1 MKNKKVNTM
10 KKPLIAVAVS
20 MAFIASAQ
28 AEGQFYGKMNVATVY
43 DDASEKFSLSSNAS
57 RLGVKGSDDLG
68 STKVIYQAEFELAV
82 DDGLGT
88 DVDDAG
94 DTDTNTLKTR
104 DTYIGLA
111 YSGMGTVKMGIMDT
125 PLKKSQG
132 KFDQFNDVIDIKNV
146 LDGENRMA
154 NSINYTSEKMAN
166 TQVSVSA
173 VLAENGSSDGYSASV
188 VYSADSLYLSGAYD
202 TKIKGESTQRV
213 TAIFKAGDLSFGAL
227 INNVDTDD
235 TKDEELGY
243 AANVAMKAGSNTFKA
258 QYEAGDQKE
267 VGATSLS
274 LGLDHKLAKTTKAFF
289 YVNQSE
295 TDAADSDVTA
305 LVAGLEHKF

>member
-1 MKNKKVNTM
+1 M

-28 AEGQFYGKMNVATVY
+28 AEGQFYGKMNVTAEYNDEAEVATL
-43 DDASEKFSLSSNAS
+43 ESNAS

-68 STKVIYQAEFELAV
+68 TSKVIYQAEYEIAV
-82 DDGLGT
+82 DDGS
-88 DVDDAG
+88 DV
-94 DTDTNTLKTR
+94 LKQR
-104 DTYIGLA
+104 DIYIGLEYA
-111 YSGMGTVKMGIMDT
+111 GMGTVKMGNMDT

>member
-1 MKNKKVNTM
+1 M
-10 KKPLIAVAVS
+10 KKPLIAAAIS
-20 MAFIASAQ
+20 MALVGTAQ
-28 AEGQFYGKMNVATVY
+28 AESQFYGKMNVATVY
-43 DDASEKFSLSSNAS
+43 DDSSEKFSLSSNAS

-68 STKVIYQAEFELAV
+68 STKVIYQAEFELSV

-88 DVDDAG
+88 DFDEAG

-235 TKDEELGY
+235 TKGDDELGY
-243 AANVAMKAGSNTFKA
+243 AANIAMKAGSNTFKA
-258 QYEAGDQKE
+258 QYEAGDQKAA
-267 VGATSLS
+267 GATSLS

-295 TDAADSDVTA
+295 TDAVDSDVTA

>member
-1 MKNKKVNTM
+1 M
-10 KKPLIAVAVS
+10 
-20 MAFIASAQ
+20 
-28 AEGQFYGKMNVATVY
+28 
-43 DDASEKFSLSSNAS
+43 
-57 RLGVKGSDDLG
+57 
-68 STKVIYQAEFELAV
+68 
-82 DDGLGT
+82 
-88 DVDDAG
+88 
-94 DTDTNTLKTR
+94 
-104 DTYIGLA
+104 
-111 YSGMGTVKMGIMDT
+111 
-125 PLKKSQG
+125 
-132 KFDQFNDVIDIKNV
+132 IDIKNV

-227 INNVDTDD
+227 INNVDADD

>member
-1 MKNKKVNTM
+1 M

-28 AEGQFYGKMNVATVY
+28 AEGQFYGKMNVTAEYNDEAEVATL
-43 DDASEKFSLSSNAS
+43 ESNAS

-68 STKVIYQAEFELAV
+68 TSKVIYQAEYEIAV
-82 DDGLGT
+82 DDGS
-88 DVDDAG
+88 DV
-94 DTDTNTLKTR
+94 LKQR
-104 DTYIGLA
+104 DIYIGLEYA
-111 YSGMGTVKMGIMDT
+111 GMGTVKMGNMDT

-227 INNVDTDD
+227 INNVDADD